1 MADSALRL
9 EGTQIVLDGDL
20 NFDTV
25 PPLLE
30 PGLALVR
37 SGAQSVDFSSVR
49 AADSAAVALSLAF
62 VREAQSYDRSLAF
75 TNLPSSV
82 KNLARL
88 YGLADLFSPA

>member
-1 MADSALRL
+1 MAEPGLRL

-30 PGLALVR
+30 PGLAFVR
-37 SGAQSVDFSSVR
+37 SGAQSVDFTGVG
-49 AADSAAVALSLAF
+49 ATDSAAVALSLAF
-62 VREAQSYDRSLAF
+62 VREAQSYDRNLAF

-82 KNLARL
+82 KNLAKL
-88 YGLADLFSPA
+88 YGLADLFPPA